1 MVHNR
6 IDPPFTRYLDSDGR
20 PLGELPARAGDSD
33 ALVGLYRQMLL
44 TRLFDQKAVA
54 LQRTGR
60 IGTYA
65 PTLGQEAIGVAI
77 GSQMRA
83 EDVLVPYY
91 RDTAVQLMRGVRM
104 EDILLYWG
112 GDERGSDYAEP
123 LAAQD
128 FPICVPIATQA
139 LHACGVASA
148 FRIRGEHRVAVTTCG
163 DGATSKGDFLEALNV
178 AGAWQLPVLF
188 VVNNNQWAISV
199 PRRIQ
204 CGAPTLA
211 EKAVGAGFPGEQVD
225 GNDVLAVAERVRAA
239 LERARQGKGPTLLEC
254 ISYRL
259 CDHTTADDASRYRS
273 AEEVNQAW
281 REEPIKRLRAFLA
294 GRGQWDEEREQAL
307 VGECQA
313 RVQEAVERFE
323 TFAAQAPQALFEHV
337 YARWP
342 AALEEQREQLLE
354 RARGGREGP
363 NMNERNGEAKRLALL
378 EAVNLALHRAMAEDE
393 AVVVLGEDVGVNGG
407 VFRATLGLRE
417 RFGFKRVLDTPLAEN
432 MIAGLSIG
440 MAAQGLKPV
449 MEIQF
454 MGFIYA
460 AMEQLVSHAS
470 RLRNRTRGRL
480 ACPLVLRTPMGA
492 GIRAPEHHSEATEAM
507 FAHIP
512 GVRVLVPS
520 SPARAY
526 GLLLAA
532 IDDPD
537 PVIFLE
543 PTRLY
548 RMNPQPLA
556 DDARRL
562 PLDSCFT
569 LREGGDLTLVSWGA
583 SVHETQQAAERLAQ
597 RGIEAEVID
606 VACLKPLDLD
616 TLEASVRKTGRCV
629 IVHEAPKSGGLG
641 GEIAASLYERVLFDL
656 RAPIQRVAAA
666 DIPPPLYRL
675 EPLYMPAVED
685 ILAACD
691 TVLGYA

>member
-20 PLGELPARAGDSD
+20 PLGELPAWAGDSD

-342 AALEEQREQLLE
+342 AVLEEQREQLLE
-354 RARGGREGP
+354 RAARQEGP

-393 AVVVLGEDVGVNGG
+393 TVVVLGEDVGVNGG

-656 RAPIQRVAAA
+656 RAPIQQVAAA

-675 EPLYMPAVED
+675 EALYMPAVED